1 MAKKIKIVIYI
12 IVVIFSVFLVA
23 KAIKQESG
31 ANPEVLDKVVILN
44 EAKVLPENEGK
55 LVLVSGK
62 LKASEVFK
70 DNTFGLELDTFRV
83 NKIVE
88 MYQYKEGND
97 EVGFEWKEKVEKKSI
112 ISGSGGIYRN
122 PEKSMSSINKC
133 DKAYLGE
140 FTVSEKL
147 TQRINNNEKVELPE
161 IEGFKRKGEYLTNSK
176 WGPSVGDIRIKMSY
190 VNLEKLGDI
199 SILAKQVG
207 DGFEEYKLDT
217 GAYAFNIRIE
227 REKLNIGFIK
237 AFTGAYAFNVY
248 QTKISNKEE
257 LAKALEQDSKNMA
270 GGMIFIIIVLIII
283 GIILFRTN
291 IKNLID
297 KIKNKTSK

>member
-1 MAKKIKIVIYI
+1 MARKIKIVIYI
-12 IVVIFSVFLVA
+12 IVVIFSVFLIA

-31 ANPEVLDKVVILN
+31 ANPEILDKVVILD

-70 DNTFGLELDTFRV
+70 DNTFGIELDTFRV
-83 NKIVE
+83 NKTVE
-88 MYQYKEGND
+88 MYQYKAGND
-97 EVGFEWKEKVEKKSI
+97 EVGYEWKDKVEKKTI
-112 ISGSGGIYRN
+112 TSGSGGIYRN

-140 FTVSEKL
+140 FTVSEQL
-147 TQRINNNEKVELPE
+147 TQRINDNEKVELPE

-217 GAYAFNIRIE
+217 GAYAFN
-227 REKLNIGFIK
+227 
-237 AFTGAYAFNVY
+237 VY

-283 GIILFRTN
+283 GIILFRDN

>member
-12 IVVIFSVFLVA
+12 IVVIFSVFLIA

-55 LVLVSGK
+55 LDLVSGK

-147 TQRINNNEKVELPE
+147 TQRINNNEKV
-161 IEGFKRKGEYLTNSK
+161 
-176 WGPSVGDIRIKMSY
+176 
-190 VNLEKLGDI
+190 
-199 SILAKQVG
+199 
-207 DGFEEYKLDT
+207 
-217 GAYAFNIRIE
+217 
-227 REKLNIGFIK
+227 
-237 AFTGAYAFNVY
+237 
-248 QTKISNKEE
+248 
-257 LAKALEQDSKNMA
+257 
-270 GGMIFIIIVLIII
+270 
-283 GIILFRTN
+283 
-291 IKNLID
+291 
-297 KIKNKTSK
+297 

>member
-31 ANPEVLDKVVILN
+31 ANPEVLDKVFILN

-70 DNTFGLELDTFRV
+70 DNTFGIELDTFKV

-88 MYQYKEGND
+88 MYQYKAGTD
-97 EVGFEWKEKVEKKSI
+97 EVGYEWNEKDEKKSI
-112 ISGSGGIYRN
+112 VSGSGGIYRN

-133 DKAYLGE
+133 DEAYLGE

-217 GAYAFNIRIE
+217 GAYAFN
-227 REKLNIGFIK
+227 
-237 AFTGAYAFNVY
+237 VY

-283 GIILFRTN
+283 GIILFRDN

>member
-88 MYQYKEGND
+88 MYQH
-97 EVGFEWKEKVEKKSI
+97 
-112 ISGSGGIYRN
+112 
-122 PEKSMSSINKC
+122 
-133 DKAYLGE
+133 
-140 FTVSEKL
+140 
-147 TQRINNNEKVELPE
+147 NE
-161 IEGFKRKGEYLTNSK
+161 
-176 WGPSVGDIRIKMSY
+176 
-190 VNLEKLGDI
+190 
-199 SILAKQVG
+199 
-207 DGFEEYKLDT
+207 
-217 GAYAFNIRIE
+217 
-227 REKLNIGFIK
+227 
-237 AFTGAYAFNVY
+237 
-248 QTKISNKEE
+248 
-257 LAKALEQDSKNMA
+257 
-270 GGMIFIIIVLIII
+270 
-283 GIILFRTN
+283 
-291 IKNLID
+291 
-297 KIKNKTSK
+297 

>member
-217 GAYAFNIRIE
+217 GAYAFN
-227 REKLNIGFIK
+227 
-237 AFTGAYAFNVY
+237 VY

-270 GGMIFIIIVLIII
+270 GGMIFLFIVIIII

>member
-12 IVVIFSVFLVA
+12 IVVIFSVFLIA

-70 DNTFGLELDTFRV
+70 DNTFGIELDTFKV

-88 MYQYKEGND
+88 MYQYKAGTD
-97 EVGFEWKEKVEKKSI
+97 EVGYEWNEKDEKKSI
-112 ISGSGGIYRN
+112 VSGSGGIYRN
-122 PEKSMSSINKC
+122 PKKSMSSIKKC

-147 TQRINNNEKVELPE
+147 TQRINDNEKVELPE

-207 DGFEEYKLDT
+207 DGFDEYKLD
-217 GAYAFNIRIE
+217 
-227 REKLNIGFIK
+227 
-237 AFTGAYAFNVY
+237 TGAYAFNVY

-283 GIILFRTN
+283 GIILSRTN

-297 KIKNKTSK
+297 KIKNKTNK

>member
-12 IVVIFSVFLVA
+12 IVVIFSVFLIA

-88 MYQYKEGND
+88 MYQYKAGND
-97 EVGFEWKEKVEKKSI
+97 EVGYEWKDKVEKKSI

-199 SILAKQVG
+199 
-207 DGFEEYKLDT
+207 
-217 GAYAFNIRIE
+217 
-227 REKLNIGFIK
+227 
-237 AFTGAYAFNVY
+237 
-248 QTKISNKEE
+248 
-257 LAKALEQDSKNMA
+257 
-270 GGMIFIIIVLIII
+270 
-283 GIILFRTN
+283 
-291 IKNLID
+291 
-297 KIKNKTSK
+297 

>member
-12 IVVIFSVFLVA
+12 IVVIFSVFLIA

-31 ANPEVLDKVVILN
+31 ANPEILDKVVILN

-70 DNTFGLELDTFRV
+70 DNTFGIELDTFKV

-88 MYQYKEGND
+88 MYQYKAGND
-97 EVGFEWKEKVEKKSI
+97 EVGYEWNEKVEKKSI
-112 ISGSGGIYRN
+112 TSGSGGIYRN

-147 TQRINNNEKVELPE
+147 TQRINDNEKVELPE
-161 IEGFKRKGEYLTNSK
+161 
-176 WGPSVGDIRIKMSY
+176 Y

-207 DGFEEYKLDT
+207 DGFEEYKLD
-217 GAYAFNIRIE
+217 
-227 REKLNIGFIK
+227 
-237 AFTGAYAFNVY
+237 TGAYAFNVY

>member
-1 MAKKIKIVIYI
+1 MAKKIKIIIYI
-12 IVVIFSVFLVA
+12 IVVIFSVFLVG
-23 KAIKQESG
+23 KAIKQENG
-31 ANPEVLDKVVILN
+31 ANPEILDKVVILE
-44 EAKVLPENEGK
+44 EAKVIPENEGK
-55 LVLVSGK
+55 LILVYGRP
-62 LKASEVFK
+62 KASKTFK
-70 DNTFGLELDTFRV
+70 DNKFGIELDTFRV

-88 MYQYKEGND
+88 MYQYKARND
-97 EVGFEWKEKVEKKSI
+97 EVGYEWNEKVEKKSV
-112 ISGSGGIYRN
+112 ISSSGGIYYN

-133 DKAYLGE
+133 DEAYLGE
-140 FTVSEKL
+140 FIVSEKL
-147 TQRINNNEKVELPE
+147 TQRISNNEKVELPE

-176 WGPSVGDIRIKMSY
+176 WGPKVGDIRIKMSY

-207 DGFEEYKLDT
+207 NGFEEYKLD
-217 GAYAFNIRIE
+217 
-227 REKLNIGFIK
+227 
-237 AFTGAYAFNVY
+237 TGAYAFNVY

-283 GIILFRTN
+283 GIILFRDN

>member
-1 MAKKIKIVIYI
+1 M
-12 IVVIFSVFLVA
+12 
-23 KAIKQESG
+23 
-31 ANPEVLDKVVILN
+31 
-44 EAKVLPENEGK
+44 
-55 LVLVSGK
+55 
-62 LKASEVFK
+62 
-70 DNTFGLELDTFRV
+70 T
-83 NKIVE
+83 
-88 MYQYKEGND
+88 
-97 EVGFEWKEKVEKKSI
+97 
-112 ISGSGGIYRN
+112 
-122 PEKSMSSINKC
+122 EKSMSSINKC

-147 TQRINNNEKVELPE
+147 TQRINDNEKVELPE

-217 GAYAFNIRIE
+217 GAYAFN
-227 REKLNIGFIK
+227 
-237 AFTGAYAFNVY
+237 VY